1 MFESDLYNCQEVL
14 EEYKARV
21 GAAPS
26 HAKRRRRAH
35 TTTAEGLE
43 PTPKRRGHPKKAVD
57 APADPDPAPKRGRG
71 RPKGTGTKR
80 QKL

>member
-21 GAAPS
+21 SAAQSS
-26 HAKRRRRAH
+26 HVKRRQRAA
-35 TTTAEGLE
+35 TTTAKGLE

-57 APADPDPAPKRGRG
+57 APAVSDPAPKRSRG
-71 RPKGTGTKR
+71 RPKAKSMR
-80 QKL
+80 K